1 MEIKQILEPKNMKI
15 LFAIDCSG
23 SVEGHELYHEELNK
37 IWKNITKMMILYIYG
52 IQLIL
57 FHMWLFKIRYWKD
70 KSINN
75 NLEGNWGI
83 QSFLIAKIAKQEP
96 EYRVHLL
103 IVVMRRCCYEKKE

>member
-1 MEIKQILEPKNMKI
+1 MFIKIERPKSFEYKIDKTKKWKFKRILEPKNMKT

-57 FHMWLFKIRYWKD
+57 FHMWLFKIR
-70 KSINN
+70 
-75 NLEGNWGI
+75 
-83 QSFLIAKIAKQEP
+83 
-96 EYRVHLL
+96 
-103 IVVMRRCCYEKKE
+103 C